1 MFRNF
6 ILKSASISYVS
17 PASSSRPLTAKI
29 CAFSVRSSR
38 PLTGLFIPIR
48 KRKNFFYFLPLFYP
62 LFTPFLLVFY
72 PFFTTALPQF
82 APVRFFGGFF
92 LLNLRFLFAIFFC
105 GFFSERKIFT
115 FYDACFLI
123 NNK

>member
-1 MFRNF
+1 MFRKF
-6 ILKSASISYVS
+6 ILKSASIFYVS
-17 PASSSRPLTAKI
+17 PASSSRSPTAKI
-29 CAFSVRSSR
+29 YASSDRSSR

-48 KRKNFFYFLPLFYP
+48 KEKIFFYFLPPFYP
-62 LFTPFLLVFY
+62 FFTPFLLVFY

-92 LLNLRFLFAIFFC
+92 LAGFRSLFRDFFC
-105 GFFSERKIFT
+105 DFFFERKILL
-115 FYDACFLI
+115 FYDACFKI